1 MIGLSLRRLHCIDKL
16 WDSVGVGQYRL
27 HELWNFGSTGGM
39 ETKKIGKV
47 VKEFEGNDIC
57 IKFVGVLALLL
68 QRLVDNFHNEVF
80 SRRVSRFVEGTVVS
94 ICLLLPYHLMDFHS
108 CHTLIY

>member
-1 MIGLSLRRLHCIDKL
+1 
-16 WDSVGVGQYRL
+16 
-27 HELWNFGSTGGM
+27 M

-80 SRRVSRFVEGTVVS
+80 SRCVSRFVEGMVIPLGLV
-94 ICLLLPYHLMDFHS
+94 IPIRLMDFRS
-108 CHTLIY
+108 CCITVN